1 MAEKETR
8 KISDLIRERF
18 AEPSN
23 IGIDRLSI
31 GTHATQL
38 EHRSH
43 RRFKNTTITEE
54 TLQLLY
60 ACALSA
66 PSKSDLQ
73 QTAII
78 HLEEPVAR
86 DFIQRSIPSMPWIS
100 SAPVFLLFCGDSRRI
115 RDICEFHNTS
125 FAHDPLD
132 ALVNAVAD
140 TAIVLQNF
148 IIAAEAEGL
157 GCCPVSAV
165 REITESLSEF
175 CALPDSVFPFAGLC
189 LGYAEDAP
197 PISVRLPA
205 RVVVHKNRYDAS
217 SLADEIAEYDRRRQK
232 KNPYKNQRQADRYGL
247 LEDYGWSLDK
257 ARQTSNTD
265 RISFSSYVRKHGFKL

>member
-1 MAEKETR
+1 
-8 KISDLIRERF
+8 
-18 AEPSN
+18 
-23 IGIDRLSI
+23 
-31 GTHATQL
+31 
-38 EHRSH
+38 
-43 RRFKNTTITEE
+43 
-54 TLQLLY
+54 
-60 ACALSA
+60 
-66 PSKSDLQ
+66 
-73 QTAII
+73 
-78 HLEEPVAR
+78 
-86 DFIQRSIPSMPWIS
+86 MPWIS

-125 FAHDPLD
+125 FAHDPVD

-205 RVVVHKNRYDAS
+205 RVMVHKNRYDAS
-217 SLADEIAEYDRRRQK
+217 RLADEITEYDRRRQK
-232 KNPYKNQRQADRYGL
+232 KNSYKNQRQEDRYGL

-265 RISFSSYVRKHGFKL
+265 RISFSRYVRKHGFKL

>member
-1 MAEKETR
+1 MN
-8 KISDLIRERF
+8 DLPSR
-18 AEPSN
+18 SN
-23 IGIDRLSI
+23 IGKDRLPI

-43 RRFKNTTITEE
+43 RRFKNTPITEE

-125 FAHDPLD
+125 FAHDPVD

-175 CALPDSVFPFAGLC
+175 CALPDGVFPFAGLC
-189 LGYAEDAP
+189 LGYAEDEP

-205 RVVVHKNRYDAS
+205 RVMVHKNRYDAS

-232 KNPYKNQRQADRYGL
+232 KNSYKNQRQADRYGL

-265 RISFSSYVRKHGFKL
+265 RISFSHYVRKHGFKL

>member
-1 MAEKETR
+1 MAEKEPR

-18 AEPSN
+18 AEPSD
-23 IGIDRLSI
+23 IGKDRLSS

-38 EHRSH
+38 AHRSH
-43 RRFKNTTITEE
+43 RRFKNTPVAEE

-78 HLEEPVAR
+78 HLDEPVAR
-86 DFIQRSIPSMPWIS
+86 DFIQRSIPAMPWIS

-115 RDICEFHNTS
+115 RDVCEFHNTG

-140 TAIVLQNF
+140 SAIVLQNF

-157 GCCPVSAV
+157 GCCPISAV
-165 REITESLSEF
+165 REITESLADF
-175 CALPDSVFPFAGLC
+175 CALPDGVFPLAGLC
-189 LGYAEDAP
+189 LGYAEDDPA
-197 PISVRLPA
+197 ISVRLPA
-205 RVVVHKNRYDAS
+205 RVIVHKNRYDAS
-217 SLADEIAEYDRRRQK
+217 SLADEIAKYDRRRQQ
-232 KNPYKNQRQADRYGL
+232 KNPYRNQRQADKYGL
-247 LEDYGWSLDK
+247 SEDYGWSCDK
-257 ARQTSNTD
+257 ARQTSTTD
-265 RISFSSYVRKHGFKL
+265 RISFSNHVRKHGFKL

>member
-18 AEPSN
+18 AEPNN
-23 IGIDRLSI
+23 IGKDRLPI

-43 RRFKNTTITEE
+43 RRFKNTPITEE

-115 RDICEFHNTS
+115 RDICEFHNTN
-125 FAHDPLD
+125 FAHDPVD

-140 TAIVLQNF
+140 TAIV
-148 IIAAEAEGL
+148 
-157 GCCPVSAV
+157 
-165 REITESLSEF
+165 
-175 CALPDSVFPFAGLC
+175 
-189 LGYAEDAP
+189 
-197 PISVRLPA
+197 
-205 RVVVHKNRYDAS
+205 
-217 SLADEIAEYDRRRQK
+217 
-232 KNPYKNQRQADRYGL
+232 
-247 LEDYGWSLDK
+247 
-257 ARQTSNTD
+257 
-265 RISFSSYVRKHGFKL
+265 